1 MAPVTWYFDFISPYA
16 YFSLLRL
23 PELPATAQVTLQ
35 PILFAGVLNHWGQKG
50 PAEIE
55 PKRVWT
61 YQSCV
66 WLAQQRG
73 WPFRMP
79 SRHPFNPLPYL
90 RLSIAAGNKAAAIK
104 TIFDALWTTGVD
116 PADSQVVANLAHK
129 LDVDPARIAD
139 AGVKEALRLQTEAAV
154 ARGVFGVPT
163 FAIGNRVFW
172 GSDSVDFAAAYLR
185 DPQILCTEEMQRATM
200 LPTGADRLRH

>member
-16 YFSLLRL
+16 YFGLLRL
-23 PELPATAQVTLQ
+23 QELPADAQVTLQ

-79 SRHPFNPLPYL
+79 ARHPFNPLPYL
-90 RLSIAAGNKAAAIK
+90 RLAIAARNAPAAIRK
-104 TIFDALWTTGVD
+104 IFDALWTTGVD
-116 PADSQVVANLAHK
+116 PADGQVIAGLARS
-129 LDVDPARIAD
+129 LDVDPARMTD
-139 AGVKEALRLQTEAAV
+139 QGVKEALRLQTDAAV

-163 FAIGNRVFW
+163 FAIGDRVFW
-172 GSDSVDFAAAYLR
+172 GADSLDFAAAYLR
-185 DPQILCTEEMQRATM
+185 DPQILATAEMQRAAM